1 MLRLGGADVKLTFL
15 ELLDNNIGPRGAS
28 ALGMAL
34 TYGNNLSLLTLK
46 LDYNTTLGDEGL
58 GNLCKGIRTNVTL
71 RQLHVQ
77 FCNITSQ
84 SGSALAELL
93 ANTGSGLTVLNV
105 TGNRLGGLGLSEL
118 CKGLRTNCKLE
129 TIFLADNLIDQV
141 RYSPIDAIKYSCQ
154 SNLATIVVV
163 VSVRRRYRWS
173 PGFAGLSSEP
183 ERIPN
188 QCRPHVQSHRRE
200 GGKDPD
206 RGSGTREYQ
215 DQRVPG

>member
-118 CKGLRTNCKLE
+118 CKGLRTNSKLE

-141 RYSPIDAIKYSCQ
+141 RCLRDLMQSYLLVIGCLILLPSSSLCLCVSPKKTPQ
-154 SNLATIVVV
+154 
-163 VSVRRRYRWS
+163 VSRLY
-173 PGFAGLSSEP
+173 
-183 ERIPN
+183 
-188 QCRPHVQSHRRE
+188 
-200 GGKDPD
+200 
-206 RGSGTREYQ
+206 GT
-215 DQRVPG
+215 VC